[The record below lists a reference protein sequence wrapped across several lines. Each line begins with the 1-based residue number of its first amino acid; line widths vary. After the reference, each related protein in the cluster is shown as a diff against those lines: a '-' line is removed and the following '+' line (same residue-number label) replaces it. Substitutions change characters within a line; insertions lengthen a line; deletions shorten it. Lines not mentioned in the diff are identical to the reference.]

1 MNANTLSKF
10 DNNQYQQYC
19 SAAQLEK
26 DLNILKGI
34 LLGIVSDSQINTKEI
49 HRIKDWIDAAREF
62 EKFFPYRVFID
73 NLRKTIEDN
82 IITEEETNDLLWLC
96 DQYLNKSNPYYCLIT
111 SATQTLTG
119 VLSGISADGIIN
131 NQEIEYLNAWLTEN
145 SYLKNTW
152 LFDELLRIVSNISEN
167 SIFDQES
174 HDKILKIASIVS
186 SDMGDSDNS
195 ALIENVKLNP
205 EEVNI
210 VVSGKSFCIT
220 GNSLYNTRA
229 EIVKMIKQHGGII
242 RDDVSH
248 KTDYLLICDEKNAC
262 WAFASY
268 GRKIEKAI
276 QLQSKPT
283 CNIAFLYEIDL
294 YNHLGR

>member
-1 MNANTLSKF
+1 MNENILSVF

-19 SAAQLEK
+19 SASQLEK

-34 LLGIVSDSQINTKEI
+34 LMGIISDSQINTKEI
-49 HRIKDWIDAAREF
+49 YLIKDWIDAAREF

-82 IITEEETNDLLWLC
+82 IITYEETNDLLWLC
-96 DQYLNKSNPYYCLIT
+96 DQYLNKSNPYYNLIT

-119 VLSGISADGIIN
+119 ILSGISADGIIN
-131 NQEIEYLNAWLTEN
+131 NQEIDYLNTWLQEN

-152 LFDELLRIVSNISEN
+152 LFDELFSIVSMISEN
-167 SIFDQES
+167 SVFDQAS

-195 ALIENVKLNP
+195 TLIENVKLNP
-205 EEVNI
+205 DEVTI

-229 EIVKMIKQHGGII
+229 EIVEMIKNNGGII

-248 KTDYLLICDEKNAC
+248 KTDYLLICDEKNSC
-262 WAFASY
+262 WAFSSY

-276 QLQSKPT
+276 QLQAKPP

-294 YNHLGR
+294 YNHLGI